1 MRLLALIS
9 ILGLM
14 PGAVEAQTR
23 TRQAKPPVK
32 PAAAAPFKTTM
43 TVDQMKGK
51 QAVVETTKGTFVIQ
65 LLPEAAPNHVGHF
78 IAEATRGTYDGTTFH
93 RVIALGITSRN
104 RPHRH
109 IWG

>member
-1 MRLLALIS
+1 MRLLAMIA
-9 ILGLM
+9 IFGLW
-14 PGAVEAQTR
+14 PWTAEAQTR
-23 TRQAKPPVK
+23 TRPAKPPAK
-32 PAAAAPFKTTM
+32 PAATAPFKTTM

-93 RVIALGITSRN
+93 RAVRLGIVQGGD
-104 RPHRH
+104 PL
-109 IWG
+109 